1 MVAMQAQ
8 VVDSIPAHTSF
19 VIVSRVLSEPR
30 TINVHTPPGYQ
41 AREHYAVLY
50 MPDGGLDEDFPHV
63 VNTVDSLVA
72 LGQVPP
78 MIVVG
83 IPNTER
89 RRDLTGPTRIKS
101 DSAIAPHVGG
111 SAAFR
116 RFIRTELMPEVR
128 RRYRTTDETAVVGES
143 LAGLFIVE
151 TYLRDP
157 TLFRRYIA
165 LSPSL
170 WWNDNALVGEA
181 APLARKVDRRS
192 VFFLSAAN
200 EPGIAENSA
209 TIAEIF
215 RATLPRGVAFTYEPR
230 PDLEH
235 GTIFRGEGPTALA
248 RALAAE

>member
-1 MVAMQAQ
+1 MTGARALLLSVSACIAPWAVQAQ
-8 VVDSIPAHTSF
+8 VVDSIPVHSTFTLTST
-19 VIVSRVLSEPR
+19 VLAEPR
-30 TINVHTPPGYQ
+30 PVNVHTPTGYD
-41 AREHYAVLY
+41 ARRRYPVLY

-63 VNTVDSLVA
+63 VNTIDSLIA
-72 LGQVPP
+72 LGRIPP

-83 IPNTER
+83 IPNTQR

-151 TYLRDP
+151 TYLREP

-170 WWNDNALVGEA
+170 WWNDNALVGQA
-181 APLARKVDRRS
+181 AALAPTVDRHS
-192 VFFLSAAN
+192 VFFLSA
-200 EPGIAENSA
+200 
-209 TIAEIF
+209 
-215 RATLPRGVAFTYEPR
+215 
-230 PDLEH
+230 
-235 GTIFRGEGPTALA
+235 
-248 RALAAE
+248 